1 MILLRNPNKFLIF
14 LLVTLLLNSAA
25 GIAQVVDDPS
35 NQNLI
40 EKKIENL
47 AETTSEDVDYTN
59 ILENLSFYQD
69 HPLELNTADKD
80 QLEQLLMLDE
90 FQISN
95 LLAHRDRF
103 GKFLSVYE
111 LQAVEGFD
119 LPTIYRLLPYVK
131 VTRDLNRLNISFRD
145 MIKYSTNELFMRVT
159 QNIEQQKG
167 FSPATEEE
175 VAASPN
181 SRYLGSP
188 QRVFARY
195 RFRYGNYF
203 SAGITAEK
211 DAGEEFFK
219 GSQKQGFD
227 FMTAHFAVRN
237 IGKLKSLNIGD
248 YQAQFGQ
255 GLTFWSG
262 FAFGK
267 TADAMNVKRSA
278 QGLKPYTSV
287 NENLFLRGVATS
299 WTIGKFEITAFGS
312 DKKVNSNASAVDSV
326 SQDIQAF
333 SSFNLSG
340 YHRTVSELQDKANLR
355 EQIYGSHIKFS
366 RRRLELGIT
375 GVSYK
380 YSADLQRSNEPYNEF
395 EFQGRKNTNFGF
407 DYNYVYRN
415 FNFFGEAA
423 RSMNGGTAVTSGL
436 IASLDPRFSLSMLYR
451 NFSRDYH
458 GIYTAAISEGS
469 RNINEKGIY
478 VGFVAKPIKYFT
490 VSAFIDR
497 WNYPWLKY
505 LVEAPSNG
513 YDGLIQVNY
522 TPSKAVD
529 MYFRYRDRNRPRNN
543 SMDEDAVIDYPVG
556 QLQKNYRFDIVYK
569 ISPSFRLRNR
579 VELVRFSQPGLET
592 QSGYMILQDIVY
604 KPLSKP
610 VSFSFRYALFDTDGY
625 NTRIYAYEND
635 VLYSFSI
642 PAYYYKGSRTYL
654 TLKYN
659 LTRKIDL
666 WFRYAQ
672 FFYANRSST
681 GSGLTEVQGPL
692 RSDFRVQARISF

>member
-1 MILLRNPNKFLIF
+1 MILRRNPNKFLISLLAF
-14 LLVTLLLNSAA
+14 LLLFSVA

-35 NQNLI
+35 NQNMI

-59 ILENLSFYQD
+59 ILENLSFFQD

-95 LLAHRDRF
+95 LLAHRERF

-145 MIKYSTNELFMRVT
+145 MIKYSTNEMFLRVT
-159 QNIEQQKG
+159 QNIEEQKG

-175 VAASPN
+175 LAASPN

-299 WTIGKFEITAFGS
+299 WTLGKFEITAFGS

-366 RRRLELGIT
+366 RRRLELGLT
-375 GVSYK
+375 GVSYN
-380 YSADLQRSNEPYNEF
+380 YSADLQRSNDPYNEF
-395 EFQGRKNTNFGF
+395 EFQGRKNTNLGV
-407 DYNYVYRN
+407 DYNYIYRN

-423 RSMNGGTAVTSGL
+423 RSINGGTAVTSGL

-469 RNINEKGIY
+469 RNINEKGMY

-505 LVEAPSNG
+505 LVDAPTNG

-543 SMDEDAVIDYPVG
+543 SLDEEAVIDYPIG

-681 GSGLTEVQGPL
+681 GSGLTEVQGPV

>member
-1 MILLRNPNKFLIF
+1 MILRRNPNKFLISLLAF
-14 LLVTLLLNSAA
+14 LLLFSVA

-35 NQNLI
+35 NQNMI

-95 LLAHRDRF
+95 LLAHRERF

-145 MIKYSTNELFMRVT
+145 MIKYSTNEMFLRVT
-159 QNIEQQKG
+159 QNIEEQKG

-175 VAASPN
+175 LAASPN

-299 WTIGKFEITAFGS
+299 WTLGKFEITAFGS

-366 RRRLELGIT
+366 RRRLELGLT
-375 GVSYK
+375 GVSYN
-380 YSADLQRSNEPYNEF
+380 YSADLQRSNDPYNEF
-395 EFQGRKNTNFGF
+395 EFQGRKNTNLGV
-407 DYNYVYRN
+407 DYNYIYRN

-423 RSMNGGTAVTSGL
+423 RSINGGTAVTSGL

-469 RNINEKGIY
+469 RNINEKGMY

-505 LVEAPSNG
+505 LVDAPTNG

-543 SMDEDAVIDYPVG
+543 SLDEEAVIDYPIG

-681 GSGLTEVQGPL
+681 GSGLTEVQGPV